1 MRRSPICPKIQ
12 RRRSSL
18 ICRWSATKL
27 RPSGVMR
34 TITRRRFSGS
44 TVRVAQPF
52 FSSAARI
59 AEIRPGLFPVVS
71 ARWPGVHAPWAASSR
86 ITAGS
91 PRWTRFMC
99 SIMAEWLPDMMV
111 CMRSSASSSNAT
123 ASSFLVSGIAAISP
137 DCLYSSYFTVSNI
150 YSAKCSGRKSLEIRR
165 PVPAPD
171 TGIERRGQVSPREDW
186 LTQRG
191 TRRPKPTNPAAHTRL
206 CEEPLAQ
213 RAPDAAATPGIGD
226 RRLHPPGGDAAE
238 RQRKIYAAWPSG
250 DTDCA
255 LTISS
260 SAR

>member
-1 MRRSPICPKIQ
+1 MNCASKSRNSAVRCSPICPKIQ

-27 RPSGVMR
+27 RPSGVVR

-150 YSAKCSGRKSLEIRR
+150 YSAKCAGRKSLEIRR
-165 PVPAPD
+165 TAPSAEAKCHRARIGSH
-171 TGIERRGQVSPREDW
+171 TGAQDARN
-186 LTQRG
+186 
-191 TRRPKPTNPAAHTRL
+191 PTNPAA
-206 CEEPLAQ
+206 P
-213 RAPDAAATPGIGD
+213 
-226 RRLHPPGGDAAE
+226 HP
-238 RQRKIYAAWPSG
+238 
-250 DTDCA
+250 T
-255 LTISS
+255 L
-260 SAR
+260 